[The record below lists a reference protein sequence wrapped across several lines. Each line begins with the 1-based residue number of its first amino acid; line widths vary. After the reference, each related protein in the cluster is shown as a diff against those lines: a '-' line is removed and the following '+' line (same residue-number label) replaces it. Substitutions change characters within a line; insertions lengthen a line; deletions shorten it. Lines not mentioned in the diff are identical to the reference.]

1 MNSASSARIAFEP
14 LRTIAFGGITN
25 VYAAVGTAFANPV
38 RLLKI
43 TNMTDVDIIVSY
55 NGVTDQDI
63 VIASGFTL
71 YDYCTNQS
79 SVGGLL
85 EQPVGDGVW
94 VKRAGAANPISG
106 NVYVTVIYAAQR

>member
-1 MNSASSARIAFEP
+1 MNLVSSARIAFEP
-14 LRTIAFGGITN
+14 LRTLAFGGITN
-25 VYAAVGTAFANPV
+25 VYAAVGTSFANPV

-43 TNMTDVDIIVSY
+43 TNMTNEDIIVSY
-55 NGVTDQDI
+55 NGVTDNDV

-79 SVGGLL
+79 AKGGLL

-94 VKRAGAANPISG
+94 VKRAGAANPTSG